1 MTIQGKCSA
10 IRSSQ
15 TNSFDLT
22 DKQFEKQACNH
33 ELEVTIREWNR
44 KESAM
49 VCITSRSR
57 SCVWQGTSSL
67 SYTGNLS
74 PCYQDVCLDTAADRR
89 STCKYFGATASGNSL
104 DDAEV
109 TDAFENNHYWKYR
122 YEFMED
128 DHLNFLLLLFHLYR
142 CKSFLSEAKDKW
154 KLLGGKSSVRKD
166 PAKRMQRRAYIKT
179 KVSSKP
185 SQ

>member
-1 MTIQGKCSA
+1 MQWSASPHDRDHVFGKARAVFRTLEICRLAIKTSVWIQLPIEEA
-10 IRSSQ
+10 
-15 TNSFDLT
+15 
-22 DKQFEKQACNH
+22 
-33 ELEVTIREWNR
+33 
-44 KESAM
+44 
-49 VCITSRSR
+49 
-57 SCVWQGTSSL
+57 
-67 SYTGNLS
+67 
-74 PCYQDVCLDTAADRR
+74 
-89 STCKYFGATASGNSL
+89 CKYFGATASGSSL
-104 DDAEV
+104 DDADV

-142 CKSFLSEAKDKW
+142 CKSFLSEAKDIW
-154 KLLGGKSSVRKD
+154 KLLGGKPSVRKD